1 VTHRTEDVPPE
12 PVPGPASD
20 PKPTSASE
28 PNHTSAPEPDAG
40 RPVPPVEQRGFAAE
54 LRDAVTV
61 RSLVLVL
68 GVLVL
73 QLGFIASY
81 LGAFHNPQ
89 PRDIPIAVA
98 APAGAPTGSAD
109 QAVARLNQ
117 LPGHPVK
124 ARAASDATAAL
135 GLLNDRTVYGV
146 VLLGPGNSDRLQV
159 ASAAG
164 ASVSTALGTI
174 IGGVDRS
181 QGRTVVITD
190 VIPAGRGDARG
201 LSAFY
206 VVVGWMVGGY
216 LVAAIF
222 GIAKGSRP
230 TSRNRGLIRLAA
242 LALYAVVSG
251 FGGALIAETILSALS
266 GHFQALWWLGALLV
280 FAVGAVTMALQ
291 VLLDIVGIG
300 LAILIFVV
308 LGNPSAGGAYPSVL
322 LPPFWAAIGPWL
334 PPGAGTDAVRTIV
347 YFPAASVSR
356 PLWTLGTY
364 ALVGTVVTM
373 LVAALRPAPP
383 PARHAATEP

>member
-1 VTHRTEDVPPE
+1 MTHRTEDVPPE

-28 PNHTSAPEPDAG
+28 PNHTSAAEPDAG

-61 RSLVLVL
+61 RSFVLVL

-164 ASVSTALGTI
+164 ASVSSSHQMSADTYSLTISFTFEIGSKAYSWNWSACSRDTVDENGLGVPGHHGCGSPRI
-174 IGGVDRS
+174 
-181 QGRTVVITD
+181 RTSLKY
-190 VIPAGRGDARG
+190 AG
-201 LSAFY
+201 
-206 VVVGWMVGGY
+206 
-216 LVAAIF
+216 
-222 GIAKGSRP
+222 
-230 TSRNRGLIRLAA
+230 
-242 LALYAVVSG
+242 
-251 FGGALIAETILSALS
+251 
-266 GHFQALWWLGALLV
+266 
-280 FAVGAVTMALQ
+280 
-291 VLLDIVGIG
+291 
-300 LAILIFVV
+300 
-308 LGNPSAGGAYPSVL
+308 
-322 LPPFWAAIGPWL
+322 
-334 PPGAGTDAVRTIV
+334 
-347 YFPAASVSR
+347 
-356 PLWTLGTY
+356 
-364 ALVGTVVTM
+364 
-373 LVAALRPAPP
+373 
-383 PARHAATEP
+383 